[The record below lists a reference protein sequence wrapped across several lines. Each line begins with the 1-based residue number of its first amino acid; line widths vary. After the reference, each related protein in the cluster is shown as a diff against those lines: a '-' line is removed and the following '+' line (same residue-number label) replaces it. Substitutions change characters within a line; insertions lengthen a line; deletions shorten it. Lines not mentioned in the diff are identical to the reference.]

1 MLMHPTLEKLEDL
14 RLRGM
19 LKALQD
25 QAQTPEIESLS
36 FEERLGLMIDRE
48 MTERENRRLKTRL
61 RKAKLRQEAAI
72 EDINYRH
79 PRELDK
85 AMVLKLASCQWIADH
100 RNLLITGP
108 TGIGKSYLAC
118 AFAHK
123 ACREGYS
130 ALYVRLPRL
139 GRELSLAKADGSYGK
154 LLVQLAKTD
163 LVVIDD
169 WGLAP
174 LSDEHRRDLLEILD
188 DRYDRGSTLVAS
200 QLPVKKWHTYLNDP
214 TVADAILDR
223 LIHNAYRIKLDG
235 ETMRKRPLTKS
246 GKKA

>member
-1 MLMHPTLEKLEDL
+1 MLTHPTLEKLEQL
-14 RLRGM
+14 RLTGM

-25 QAQTPEIESLS
+25 QAQTPEIDSLG

-48 MTERENRRLKTRL
+48 MTERDNRRLKTRL
-61 RKAKLRQEAAI
+61 RKAKLGQEAAI

-79 PRELDK
+79 PRGLEKSL
-85 AMVLKLASCQWIADH
+85 VLKLASCQWIADH

-108 TGIGKSYLAC
+108 TGVGKSYLGC

-130 ALYVRLPRL
+130 SIYVRLPRL
-139 GRELSLAKADGSYGK
+139 CRELSLAKADGSYGK
-154 LLVQLAKTD
+154 LLSRWAKTD
-163 LVVIDD
+163 LIVLDD
-169 WGLAP
+169 WGIAP

-188 DRYDRGSTLVAS
+188 DRYDRRATLVTS
-200 QLPVKKWHTYLNDP
+200 QFPVEKWHAYLDDP

-223 LIHNAYRIKLDG
+223 LVHNGYRIKLDG
-235 ETMRKRPLTKS
+235 DTMRKTALTRS
-246 GKKA
+246 GKKG

>member
-1 MLMHPTLEKLEDL
+1 MLTHPTLEKLEDL

-19 LKALQD
+19 LNALQD

-48 MTERENRRLKTRL
+48 MTERDNRRLKTRL

-72 EDINYRH
+72 EDVNYRH
-79 PRELDK
+79 PRGLDK

-130 ALYVRLPRL
+130 ALHVRLPRL

-154 LLVQLAKTD
+154 LLAQWAKID
-163 LVVIDD
+163 LIVIDD
-169 WGLAP
+169 WGIAP

-188 DRYDRGSTLVAS
+188 DRYDRGATLVAS
-200 QLPVKKWHTYLNDP
+200 QFPVKKWHAYLDDP

-223 LIHNAYRIKLDG
+223 LIHNAYRITLDG
-235 ETMRKRPLTKS
+235 ETMRKKQLTKS

>member
-1 MLMHPTLEKLEDL
+1 MLTHPTLEKLEDL

-25 QAQTPEIESLS
+25 QAQTPEIESLG

-48 MTERENRRLKTRL
+48 ITERDNRRLKTRL

-79 PRELDK
+79 SRGLEK
-85 AMVLKLASCQWIADH
+85 SMVLKLASCQWIADH

-108 TGIGKSYLAC
+108 TGVGKSYLAC

-130 ALYVRLPRL
+130 AIYVRLPRL

-154 LLVQLAKTD
+154 LLAQWAKTD
-163 LVVIDD
+163 LIVLDD
-169 WGLAP
+169 WGIAP
-174 LSDEHRRDLLEILD
+174 LSDEHRRDLLEILE
-188 DRYDRGSTLVAS
+188 DRYDRAATLVAS
-200 QLPVKKWHTYLNDP
+200 QFPVEKWHAYLDDP

-223 LIHNAYRIKLDG
+223 LIHNAYRIELDG
-235 ETMRKRPLTKS
+235 DTLRKRPLTKS

>member
-1 MLMHPTLEKLEDL
+1 MLTHPTLEKLEQL
-14 RLRGM
+14 RLQGM

-25 QAQTPEIESLS
+25 QAQTPEIESLG

-48 MTERENRRLKTRL
+48 MTERDNRRLKTRL

-79 PRELDK
+79 PRGLEK
-85 AMVLKLASCQWIADH
+85 AIVLRLASCQWIADH
-100 RNLLITGP
+100 RNLLITGS
-108 TGIGKSYLAC
+108 TGVGKSYLAC

-130 ALYVRLPRL
+130 AIYMRLPRL

-154 LLVQLAKTD
+154 LLAQWAKTD

-169 WGLAP
+169 WGIAP

-188 DRYDRGSTLVAS
+188 DRYDRRATLVAS
-200 QLPVKKWHTYLNDP
+200 QLPVEKWHAYLDDP

-235 ETMRKRPLTKS
+235 DTLRKMVLTES

>member
-1 MLMHPTLEKLEDL
+1 MLTHPTLEKLEQL
-14 RLRGM
+14 RLQGM

-25 QAQTPEIESLS
+25 QAQTPEIESLG

-48 MTERENRRLKTRL
+48 MTERDNRRLKTRL

-79 PRELDK
+79 PRGLEK
-85 AMVLKLASCQWIADH
+85 AIVLRLASCQWIADH
-100 RNLLITGP
+100 RNLLITGS
-108 TGIGKSYLAC
+108 TGVGKSYLAC

-130 ALYVRLPRL
+130 AIYMRLPRL

-154 LLVQLAKTD
+154 LLAQWAKTD

-169 WGLAP
+169 WGIAP

-188 DRYDRGSTLVAS
+188 DRYDRRATLVAS
-200 QLPVKKWHTYLNDP
+200 QLPVEKWHAYLDDP

-235 ETMRKRPLTKS
+235 DTLRKMALTGS

>member
-1 MLMHPTLEKLEDL
+1 MLTHPTLEKLEEL

-25 QAQTPEIESLS
+25 QAQTPEIGSLS

-48 MTERENRRLKTRL
+48 MTERDNRRLKTRL

-79 PRELDK
+79 PRALDK
-85 AMVLKLASCQWIADH
+85 SMVLKLASCQWIADH

-108 TGIGKSYLAC
+108 AGIGKSYLAC

-154 LLVQLAKTD
+154 LLAQWAKTD
-163 LVVIDD
+163 LIVIDD
-169 WGLAP
+169 WGIAP

-188 DRYDRGSTLVAS
+188 DRYDRGATLVAS
-200 QLPVKKWHTYLNDP
+200 QFPVEKWHAYLDDP

-223 LIHNAYRIKLDG
+223 LIHNAYRIPLEGDS
-235 ETMRKRPLTKS
+235 MRKRPLTKS